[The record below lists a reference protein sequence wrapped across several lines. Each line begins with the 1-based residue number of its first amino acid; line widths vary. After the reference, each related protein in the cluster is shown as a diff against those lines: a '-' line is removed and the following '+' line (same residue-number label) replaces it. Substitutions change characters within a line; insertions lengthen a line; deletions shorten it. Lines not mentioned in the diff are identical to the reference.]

1 MGEEYLMTSPMD
13 SGSTMPPSGW
23 QSSSHVYDRS
33 QLTAVLRAGIIALI
47 LLGILALMVLF

>member
-1 MGEEYLMTSPMD
+1 MTSPMD